1 MFACPFVFLFKCL
14 NLQKQGH
21 NITHLCAY
29 CLMCGFSF
37 SFLLKLMALRL
48 VYLPHQ
54 HVFPVILMFYFY
66 YNSLCGFQIGL
77 AMLLEIWN
85 ECYCKTLFMFL
96 QYPFL
101 FFFFIN
107 VGVRANLRAPRLIPR
122 ALKLTTM

>member
-21 NITHLCAY
+21 NITHWCAY
-29 CLMCGFSF
+29 CLMYGFSF

-96 QYPFL
+96 QYP
-101 FFFFIN
+101 IN
-107 VGVRANLRAPRLIPR
+107 VGVRASLRAPRLIPQ